1 MKTEEVR
8 LECGVEVQNL
18 FNAIIY
24 FRFISILH
32 VIFLIGLGYYKNPQ
46 LVNYLSIPVGLVYTF
61 AVLRFRSEI
70 FSKST
75 DRKLFFIIF
84 ITIDL
89 IFNLIMQT
97 ANGGWESGWY
107 YYSFHTI
114 FAAVLLTSFSSTFGI
129 ATALSYVY
137 FFSLLLNNFS
147 FNHYLQNHQLYMV
160 INNIFNYYLVAIFFA
175 YPAILIKGLRKTKKQ
190 LETKT
195 NALKSTK
202 DAIDHLKNH
211 SMDIE
216 HAICILLK
224 PENILRIIQ
233 DNRDI
238 VGNHTNENG
247 QKSVELESGESLTKK
262 EREVL
267 ALMADG
273 LSVKE
278 LAAKLKSSISTV
290 NSHRQNIYKK
300 FGVCTFAQAV
310 NKATSKN
317 MLID

>member
-1 MKTEEVR
+1 MKTEEAR
-8 LECGVEVQNL
+8 FARGIEVQNL

-46 LVNYLSIPVGLVYTF
+46 LVNYLSIPVGVVYSF
-61 AVLRFRSEI
+61 VVLRFRNEI

-75 DRKLFFIIF
+75 ERKLFFIIF

-114 FAAVLLTSFSSTFGI
+114 FAAVLLTSFSGTFAI

-137 FFSLLLNNFS
+137 FFSLILNNFS
-147 FNHYLQNHQLYMV
+147 FNYYLQNHQLDMV
-160 INNIFNYYLVAIFFA
+160 VNNIFNYYLVAIFFA
-175 YPAILIKGLRKTKKQ
+175 YPAILIKGLRKTKKE
-190 LETKT
+190 LETKA
-195 NALKSTK
+195 NALESTK
-202 DAIDHLKNH
+202 DAINHLKNH

-216 HAICILLK
+216 QAICLLLK
-224 PENILRIIQ
+224 PENLPRVFQNNREII
-233 DNRDI
+233 
-238 VGNHTNENG
+238 GNEAYKNE
-247 QKSVELESGESLTKK
+247 QKSFELELGESLTKK

-267 ALMADG
+267 ALMTDG

-278 LAAKLKSSISTV
+278 IAVKLESSISTV
-290 NSHRQNIYKK
+290 NKHRQNIYKK
-300 FGVCTFAQAV
+300 FGVSTFAQAV
-310 NKATSKN
+310 NKATPKN
-317 MLID
+317 MQIK